1 MADEFKI
8 VASLDVPKSVQEIN
22 KDIPKLQGQSK
33 HLKIIADLDPKLSI
47 KNIQATLN
55 KMNNNANIKIGID
68 TSGLNSVQGATQNI
82 TAGLKNIQTQ
92 AQQTASAVTNSINQQ
107 ATSIESTLN
116 AVKNRWL
123 ELHKASNNGN
133 INDFGLA
140 IFERDLQA
148 IVPLLEKDKQ
158 LLNDLYSNVG
168 KFNSVNSLHELVSAI
183 SEIGSQYS
191 TFKSVQD
198 EVNKQFQTTIS
209 FETSSAK
216 STELLYERFRILTN
230 QLLQYEGISKSISKL
245 SQKDIANTITG
256 SIGVSD
262 NGVTKQ
268 TVSDF
273 YNFLISNTNKAE
285 AEILQLNQGL
295 QQFNYLLNGLKAF
308 NDSGSGLGIISRST
322 TLDLNTFSVYLEP
335 MQKFLAGEK
344 QAIAEAQEMDI
355 AYKKLKQT
363 LIETF
368 GESAIFQNGNY
379 TVTIEQLKAVVDKA
393 PLAQKYIDD
402 IESRFASLPSVST
415 QSTQVVNSN
424 MAKVEEQSRET
435 AVAIEQQ
442 TQAMEK
448 LNNVQSSATAINS
461 NTNNIANTSKLLE
474 SFKSS
479 LANMNLPSEQI
490 DSIASRISNLNVE
503 ITSLNQSMSVNKLGN
518 RMLSVDISGTDK
530 LGNAVK
536 LTQRYNLET
545 NELVRTIDTLSSA
558 TQKSSSQLDNL
569 MAQQIKR
576 KADLKNQVEQMYKAA
591 IDPNASRSITNGQN
605 LDTLKAKY
613 DEIKL
618 AIDGMD
624 GKSKTAFAQQEAD
637 ISKLISNLK
646 VVINQYKNAENVST
660 TLKPDKLAS
669 AISKA
674 ESQFQV
680 LNTNIQNAGVS
691 SDKLTQNVQTI
702 SSVLGKT
709 QNGGVINKAEIEQ
722 VFTALSNAR
731 NELEAL
737 IKMKTS
743 DSAIERVR
751 IQAETLVS
759 SLNTF
764 ANNNVGFDK
773 FTTTVNGAVISV
785 DSLKQSLATVNSQS
799 DLSIIRSQV
808 TALETAFKETAVDSD
823 KYVTQINS
831 AITKLQGLA
840 NSPTFIKNASNP
852 QVTQTKQDIN
862 SLITAYQNLMTKLQ
876 GNITPAGLETVR
888 TELIEL
894 NARFN
899 TTTATAQRFES
910 ELKNDNGAEKL
921 AQKVALLK
929 AQLEALAKSNPKA
942 LKKFGNEINSLMATL
957 NSNPDATAVN
967 RVAKSV
973 QLLRREINNA
983 DLAGKTFFQNLKE
996 KATKFTGWMSMT
1008 YAISLA
1014 TRTIRSMITEVVNL
1028 DTALIDLKKTFKGTN
1043 SDLQDFYYEAN
1054 NVAKQLGVTTEEVI
1068 NTASSWSRL
1077 GYSTKEAAIAMS
1089 KYASMFKMIS
1099 PDMSMEDSTDGLLS
1113 VMKAFDIEVNDVLD
1127 GIMSKINKVGNEF
1140 GTSNNE
1146 IVQMLM
1152 RSSSAMKEGNNTL
1165 AETIALETSAV
1176 EITRDYASVGTA
1188 YKTLAMRLRGYDEE
1202 LETYSNDVQVLSGE
1216 IANLTKTAKK
1226 PSGVSLF
1233 KDDAKT
1239 EYKSTLEILRDIR
1252 EVYDDLDDKTQ
1263 AQLLEKIAGK
1273 RQGQI
1278 IAATLSNWDTVEEAL
1293 VAMENADGSALN
1305 EMNTIM
1311 ESISYR
1317 ANIFKETLVGIAQG
1331 LFSQD
1336 FMKSMVDSGTRVLNV
1351 FDDLTPIISFLIE
1364 QISSLLELITKL
1376 ADTIGGIPLLIAG
1389 IGLKNVGSPK
1399 MFGLV

>member
-8 VASLDVPKSVQEIN
+8 VASLNIPESASRIN
-22 KDIPKLQGQSK
+22 KDIPKLEGQAK
-33 HLKIIADLDPKLSI
+33 HLKIVADLNPTLSI

-82 TAGLKNIQTQ
+82 TNGLKNVQTQ

-107 ATSIESTLN
+107 AISIESTLN

-133 INDFGLA
+133 VNDFGLA
-140 IFERDLQA
+140 LFERDLQA

-368 GESAIFQNGNY
+368 GESAISQNGNY
-379 TVTIEQLKAVVDKA
+379 TVTLEQLKAVVNKA

-402 IESRFASLPSVST
+402 IESRFVNLPSVSN

-424 MAKVEEQSRET
+424 MAKVEEQAKET
-435 AVAIEQQ
+435 AIAIEQQ
-442 TQAMEK
+442 VQATERLKAVQTSTQ
-448 LNNVQSSATAINS
+448 QT
-461 NTNNIANTSKLLE
+461 TNITSNIANTSNLLDT
-474 SFKSS
+474 FKKS
-479 LANMNLPSEQI
+479 LANMNLPSDQI

-576 KADLKNQVEQMYKAA
+576 RADLKNQVEQMYKSA
-591 IDPNASRSITNGQN
+591 IDPNASRSITNEKN

-613 DEIKL
+613 NEIKL

-624 GKSKTAFAQQEAD
+624 GKSKTVFAQQEAD
-637 ISKLISNLK
+637 VSKLISDLK
-646 VVINQYKNAENVST
+646 IVINQYKQAENVST

-674 ESQFQV
+674 ESQLQV

-691 SDKLTQNVQTI
+691 SDKLTQNVQVI
-702 SSVLGKT
+702 SSILGKT
-709 QNGGVINKAEIEQ
+709 QTGGIINKAEIEQ

-737 IKMKTS
+737 VKMKTS

-799 DLSIIRSQV
+799 DLSIIRSQI

-823 KYVTQINS
+823 TYVAQINS
-831 AITKLQGLA
+831 AIGKLQGIA
-840 NSPTFIKNASNP
+840 NSTVFRNNASNL

-862 SLITAYQNLMTKLQ
+862 SLITAYQNLATKLQ

-888 TELIEL
+888 TKLTQL

-899 TTTATAQRFES
+899 DATTTAKRFET
-910 ELKNDNGAEKL
+910 ELRSDNGAEKQ
-921 AQKVALLK
+921 AQRIALLK
-929 AQLEALAKSNPKA
+929 AQIDAYAKANPKA
-942 LKKFGNEINSLMATL
+942 MKQFGDAFNNMITTL
-957 NSNPDATAVN
+957 NSSPDKITVD
-967 RVAKSV
+967 RVAK
-973 QLLRREINNA
+973 QFQTLRQEINKA
-983 DLAGKTFFQNLKE
+983 DLAGKTLWQTFEE
-996 KATKFTGWMSMT
+996 KSKKFIGWMSMT
-1008 YAISLA
+1008 FLYSSMFRAFRSAITNVIELDKA
-1014 TRTIRSMITEVVNL
+1014 MTNL
-1028 DTALIDLKKTFKGTN
+1028 KKVTDETDTAYAKFLNNASTQAKELHSTITDLVEQT
-1043 SDLQDFYYEAN
+1043 A
-1054 NVAKQLGVTTEEVI
+1054 VWAK
-1068 NTASSWSRL
+1068 L
-1077 GYSTKEAAIAMS
+1077 GYSLNEAQNLATTSMIYS
-1089 KYASMFKMIS
+1089 KVGEVENSKS
-1099 PDMSMEDSTDGLLS
+1099 VSDLVT
-1113 VMKAFDIEVNDVLD
+1113 VMKAFNIESEKS
-1127 GIMSKINKVGNEF
+1127 IR
-1140 GTSNNE
+1140 
-1146 IVQMLM
+1146 IVD
-1152 RSSSAMKEGNNTL
+1152 S
-1165 AETIALETSAV
+1165 
-1176 EITRDYASVGTA
+1176 
-1188 YKTLAMRLRGYDEE
+1188 
-1202 LETYSNDVQVLSGE
+1202 
-1216 IANLTKTAKK
+1216 
-1226 PSGVSLF
+1226 
-1233 KDDAKT
+1233 
-1239 EYKSTLEILRDIR
+1239 
-1252 EVYDDLDDKTQ
+1252 
-1263 AQLLEKIAGK
+1263 
-1273 RQGQI
+1273 
-1278 IAATLSNWDTVEEAL
+1278 
-1293 VAMENADGSALN
+1293 LN
-1305 EMNTIM
+1305 ELGKFIAPIYKNIYCKN
-1311 ESISYR
+1311 SY
-1317 ANIFKETLVGIAQG
+1317 
-1331 LFSQD
+1331 
-1336 FMKSMVDSGTRVLNV
+1336 
-1351 FDDLTPIISFLIE
+1351 
-1364 QISSLLELITKL
+1364 
-1376 ADTIGGIPLLIAG
+1376 IG
-1389 IGLKNVGSPK
+1389 
-1399 MFGLV
+1399 

>member
-1 MADEFKI
+1 MDNLGILVQAILSLKDTKASKDQIASELPKLESQLQSDKNTRVKI
-8 VASLDVPKSVQEIN
+8 VAGLDIAKSKNLI
-22 KDIPKLQGQSK
+22 QSQLNTLANQAK
-33 HLKIIADLDPKLSI
+33 APTI
-47 KNIQATLN
+47 KV
-55 KMNNNANIKIGID
+55 GID

-82 TAGLKNIQTQ
+82 TNSLQTVQTQ

-148 IVPLLEKDKQ
+148 IIPLLEKDKQ

-379 TVTIEQLKAVVDKA
+379 TVTLEQLKSVVDKA

-518 RMLSVDISGTDK
+518 RMLSVDIAGTDK

-576 KADLKNQVEQMYKAA
+576 RADLKNQVEQIYQSA

-605 LDTLKAKY
+605 LDNLKAKY

-637 ISKLISNLK
+637 ISKLISDLK
-646 VVINQYKNAENVST
+646 IVIDQYKKAENVST

-691 SDKLTQNVQTI
+691 SDKLTQNIQTI

-737 IKMKTS
+737 VKMKTS

-799 DLSIIRSQV
+799 DLSIIRSQI
-808 TALETAFKETAVDSD
+808 TALETAFKETAVDSG

-831 AITKLQGLA
+831 AITELQGIA
-840 NSPTFIKNASNP
+840 NSAVFTQNASNP
-852 QVTQTKQDIN
+852 AVTQTKQDIN
-862 SLITAYQNLMTKLQ
+862 SLITAYQNLATKLQ

-888 TELIEL
+888 TELTQL

-899 TTTATAQRFES
+899 DATTTAKRFET
-910 ELKNDNGAEKL
+910 ELRNDNGAEQL
-921 AQKVALLK
+921 AQKVALLTSRIK
-929 AQLEALAKSNPKA
+929 AYRQANSKSE
-942 LKKFGNEINSLMATL
+942 KKFGSQYDSMLSQLANPNIDLNTYNALNKQFQKMRQEINAA
-957 NSNPDATAVN
+957 NV
-967 RVAKSV
+967 
-973 QLLRREINNA
+973 
-983 DLAGKTFFQNLKE
+983 AGKNLWQTLKE
-996 KATKFTGWMSMT
+996 KVAKFTGWMSMT
-1008 YAISLA
+1008 YAISLV
-1014 TRTIRSMITEVVNL
+1014 TRTIRGMVTDVVEL

-1043 SDLQDFYYEAN
+1043 EDLKEFYRSSN
-1054 NVAKQLGVTTEEVI
+1054 DIAKQLGVTTKEVI
-1068 NTASSWSRL
+1068 TQAAAWSRL
-1077 GYSTKEAAIAMS
+1077 GYNTKSQIESLSQTSSIFAAISPEMDVDTATNTLVS
-1089 KYASMFKMIS
+1089 VLKAYEKYGLKA
-1099 PDMSMEDSTDGLLS
+1099 ED
-1113 VMKAFDIEVNDVLD
+1113 ALD
-1127 GIMSKINKVGNEF
+1127 GIASKVNAVGNNF
-1140 GTSNNE
+1140 AVSNSDIAE
-1146 IVQMLM
+1146 ALQ
-1152 RSSSAMKEGNNTL
+1152 RSSASMASANTDL
-1165 AETIALETSAV
+1165 EHTIAL
-1176 EITRDYASVGTA
+1176 IT
-1188 YKTLAMRLRGYDEE
+1188 
-1202 LETYSNDVQVLSGE
+1202 
-1216 IANLTKTAKK
+1216 
-1226 PSGVSLF
+1226 
-1233 KDDAKT
+1233 
-1239 EYKSTLEILRDIR
+1239 
-1252 EVYDDLDDKTQ
+1252 
-1263 AQLLEKIAGK
+1263 AGK
-1273 RQGQI
+1273 FRCLYVQKC
-1278 IAATLSNWDTVEEAL
+1278 A
-1293 VAMENADGSALN
+1293 
-1305 EMNTIM
+1305 
-1311 ESISYR
+1311 
-1317 ANIFKETLVGIAQG
+1317 
-1331 LFSQD
+1331 
-1336 FMKSMVDSGTRVLNV
+1336 
-1351 FDDLTPIISFLIE
+1351 
-1364 QISSLLELITKL
+1364 
-1376 ADTIGGIPLLIAG
+1376 
-1389 IGLKNVGSPK
+1389 
-1399 MFGLV
+1399 

>member
-8 VASLDVPKSVQEIN
+8 VASLNIPESASRIN
-22 KDIPKLQGQSK
+22 KDIPKLEGQAK
-33 HLKIIADLDPKLSI
+33 HLKIVADLNPTLSI

-55 KMNNNANIKIGID
+55 KMNNNANIKIGVD
-68 TSGLNSVQGATQNI
+68 VGGLNSVQGATQNI
-82 TAGLKNIQTQ
+82 TNGLKNVQAQ

-168 KFNSVNSLHELVSAI
+168 KFNSVNSLHELISAI

-379 TVTIEQLKAVVDKA
+379 TVTLEQLKSVVDKA

-518 RMLSVDISGTDK
+518 RMLSVDIAGTDK

-576 KADLKNQVEQMYKAA
+576 RADLKNQVEQIYKSA

-605 LDTLKAKY
+605 LDNLKAKY

-618 AIDGMD
+618 VIDGMD

-637 ISKLISNLK
+637 VSKLISDLK
-646 VVINQYKNAENVST
+646 IVINQYKQVENVST

-691 SDKLTQNVQTI
+691 SDKLTQNIQTI

-737 IKMKTS
+737 VKMKTS

-799 DLSIIRSQV
+799 DLSIIRSQI

-831 AITKLQGLA
+831 AITELQGIT
-840 NSPTFIKNASNP
+840 NSTVFTKNASNP
-852 QVTQTKQDIN
+852 AVTRTKQEIN
-862 SLITAYQNLMTKLQ
+862 SLITAYQNLTTKLQ

-888 TELIEL
+888 TELTQL

-899 TTTATAQRFES
+899 DTTATAQRFEQS
-910 ELKNDNGAEKL
+910 LKDDNGAEKL
-921 AQKVALLK
+921 AQRVALLK
-929 AQLEALAKSNPKA
+929 AQLEALAKANPKA
-942 LKKFGNEINSLMATL
+942 LKQFGNEINSLMATL
-957 NSNPDATAVN
+957 NNSPDTRAIE
-967 RVAKSV
+967 RVTKDI

-983 DLAGKTFFQNLKE
+983 NLAGKTLWQTLKE
-996 KATKFTGWMSMT
+996 KVGKFVGWMSLTGIISSIWREMRQMVTNVVEIDKAMTNLKKVTDETDAT
-1008 YAISLA
+1008 YAKFLKNANQQAKELHSTVTDLVEQVA
-1014 TRTIRSMITEVVNL
+1014 T
-1028 DTALIDLKKTFKGTN
+1028 
-1043 SDLQDFYYEAN
+1043 
-1054 NVAKQLGVTTEEVI
+1054 
-1068 NTASSWSRL
+1068 WSKL
-1077 GYSTKEAAIAMS
+1077 GYSLSESQNLAKT
-1089 KYASMFKMIS
+1089 SMIYS
-1099 PDMSMEDSTDGLLS
+1099 NVGEVDNTTAVSDLVT
-1113 VMKAFDIEVNDVLD
+1113 VMKAFNIESEKSIRIVDSL
-1127 GIMSKINKVGNEF
+1127 NE
-1140 GTSNNE
+1140 
-1146 IVQMLM
+1146 L
-1152 RSSSAMKEGNNTL
+1152 GNNFATDAASL
-1165 AETIALETSAV
+1165 GEGLTKSASALNAANNSFEQSIALLTGGT
-1176 EITRDYASVGTA
+1176 EITQ
-1188 YKTLAMRLRGYDEE
+1188 
-1202 LETYSNDVQVLSGE
+1202 N
-1216 IANLTKTAKK
+1216 AN
-1226 PSGVSLF
+1226 
-1233 KDDAKT
+1233 
-1239 EYKSTLEILRDIR
+1239 E
-1252 EVYDDLDDKTQ
+1252 
-1263 AQLLEKIAGK
+1263 
-1273 RQGQI
+1273 
-1278 IAATLSNWDTVEEAL
+1278 
-1293 VAMENADGSALN
+1293 MGSAL
-1305 EMNTIM
+1305 
-1311 ESISYR
+1311 
-1317 ANIFKETLVGIAQG
+1317 K
-1331 LFSQD
+1331 
-1336 FMKSMVDSGTRVLNV
+1336 
-1351 FDDLTPIISFLIE
+1351 IISMRIRGRNICLRIRKVY
-1364 QISSLLELITKL
+1364 TPCY
-1376 ADTIGGIPLLIAG
+1376 A
-1389 IGLKNVGSPK
+1389 
-1399 MFGLV
+1399 

>member
-1 MADEFKI
+1 MG
-8 VASLDVPKSVQEIN
+8 V
-22 KDIPKLQGQSK
+22 
-33 HLKIIADLDPKLSI
+33 
-47 KNIQATLN
+47 
-55 KMNNNANIKIGID
+55 D

-82 TAGLKNIQTQ
+82 TNNLKNVQTQ

-168 KFNSVNSLHELVSAI
+168 KFNSVNSLHELISAI

-344 QAIAEAQEMDI
+344 QAIAEAQEMDV

-379 TVTIEQLKAVVDKA
+379 TVTLEQLKAVVDKA

-402 IESRFASLPSVST
+402 IESRFVSLPSVST

-424 MAKVEEQSRET
+424 MVKVEEQAKET
-435 AVAIEQQ
+435 AIAIEQQ
-442 TQAMEK
+442 VQATERLKAVQTSTQ
-448 LNNVQSSATAINS
+448 QT
-461 NTNNIANTSKLLE
+461 TNMASNIANTSNLLDT
-474 SFKSS
+474 FKKS
-479 LANMNLPSEQI
+479 LANMNLPSDQI

-518 RMLSVDISGTDK
+518 RVLSVDIAGTDK

-576 KADLKNQVEQMYKAA
+576 RADLKNQVEQIYKSA

-605 LDTLKAKY
+605 LDNLKAKY

-637 ISKLISNLK
+637 VSKLISDLK
-646 VVINQYKNAENVST
+646 IVINQYKQAENVST

-691 SDKLTQNVQTI
+691 SDKLTQNIQTI

-709 QNGGVINKAEIEQ
+709 QSGGIINKAEIEQ

-737 IKMKTS
+737 VKMKTS

-799 DLSIIRSQV
+799 DLSIIRSQI
-808 TALETAFKETAVDSD
+808 TALETAFKETAVDSG

-831 AITKLQGLA
+831 AITELQGIA
-840 NSPTFIKNASNP
+840 NSSVFTKNASNP

-862 SLITAYQNLMTKLQ
+862 SLITAY
-876 GNITPAGLETVR
+876 
-888 TELIEL
+888 
-894 NARFN
+894 
-899 TTTATAQRFES
+899 
-910 ELKNDNGAEKL
+910 
-921 AQKVALLK
+921 
-929 AQLEALAKSNPKA
+929 
-942 LKKFGNEINSLMATL
+942 
-957 NSNPDATAVN
+957 
-967 RVAKSV
+967 
-973 QLLRREINNA
+973 
-983 DLAGKTFFQNLKE
+983 
-996 KATKFTGWMSMT
+996 
-1008 YAISLA
+1008 
-1014 TRTIRSMITEVVNL
+1014 
-1028 DTALIDLKKTFKGTN
+1028 
-1043 SDLQDFYYEAN
+1043 
-1054 NVAKQLGVTTEEVI
+1054 
-1068 NTASSWSRL
+1068 
-1077 GYSTKEAAIAMS
+1077 
-1089 KYASMFKMIS
+1089 
-1099 PDMSMEDSTDGLLS
+1099 
-1113 VMKAFDIEVNDVLD
+1113 
-1127 GIMSKINKVGNEF
+1127 
-1140 GTSNNE
+1140 
-1146 IVQMLM
+1146 
-1152 RSSSAMKEGNNTL
+1152 
-1165 AETIALETSAV
+1165 
-1176 EITRDYASVGTA
+1176 
-1188 YKTLAMRLRGYDEE
+1188 
-1202 LETYSNDVQVLSGE
+1202 
-1216 IANLTKTAKK
+1216 
-1226 PSGVSLF
+1226 
-1233 KDDAKT
+1233 
-1239 EYKSTLEILRDIR
+1239 
-1252 EVYDDLDDKTQ
+1252 
-1263 AQLLEKIAGK
+1263 
-1273 RQGQI
+1273 
-1278 IAATLSNWDTVEEAL
+1278 
-1293 VAMENADGSALN
+1293 
-1305 EMNTIM
+1305 
-1311 ESISYR
+1311 
-1317 ANIFKETLVGIAQG
+1317 
-1331 LFSQD
+1331 
-1336 FMKSMVDSGTRVLNV
+1336 
-1351 FDDLTPIISFLIE
+1351 
-1364 QISSLLELITKL
+1364 
-1376 ADTIGGIPLLIAG
+1376 
-1389 IGLKNVGSPK
+1389 
-1399 MFGLV
+1399 

>member
-1 MADEFKI
+1 MDNLGILVQAILSLKDTKASKDQIASELPKLESQLQSDKNTRIKI
-8 VASLDVPKSVQEIN
+8 VAGLDIAKSKSLI
-22 KDIPKLQGQSK
+22 QSQ
-33 HLKIIADLDPKLSI
+33 LNTLA
-47 KNIQATLN
+47 NQAKAPT
-55 KMNNNANIKIGID
+55 IKIGID

-82 TAGLKNIQTQ
+82 TNDLKNVQTQ

-379 TVTIEQLKAVVDKA
+379 TVTLEQLKSVVDKA

-479 LANMNLPSEQI
+479 LANMNLPSDQI

-518 RMLSVDISGTDK
+518 RMLSVDIAGTDK

-576 KADLKNQVEQMYKAA
+576 RADLKNQVEQIYKSA
-591 IDPNASRSITNGQN
+591 IDPNASRSITNEKN

-613 DEIKL
+613 NEIKL

-637 ISKLISNLK
+637 VSKLISDLK
-646 VVINQYKNAENVST
+646 IVINQYKQAENVST

-691 SDKLTQNVQTI
+691 SDKLTQNIQTI

-737 IKMKTS
+737 VKMKTS

-799 DLSIIRSQV
+799 DLSIIRSQI
-808 TALETAFKETAVDSD
+808 TALEKAFKETAVDSG

-831 AITKLQGLA
+831 AITELQGIA
-840 NSPTFIKNASNP
+840 NSAVFTKNASNP
-852 QVTQTKQDIN
+852 QVTRTKQEIN
-862 SLITAYQNLMTKLQ
+862 SLITAYQNLATKLQ

-888 TELIEL
+888 TELTQL
-894 NARFN
+894 NASFN
-899 TTTATAQRFES
+899 DTTNTAKRFET
-910 ELKNDNGAEKL
+910 ELRSDNGADQL
-921 AQKVALLK
+921 ARKVALLTSRIK
-929 AQLEALAKSNPKA
+929 AYRQANSKSEKLFGSQYDNILSQLANPNIDLNTYNALNKQ
-942 LKKFGNEINSLMATL
+942 FQTMRQEINAA
-957 NSNPDATAVN
+957 NV
-967 RVAKSV
+967 
-973 QLLRREINNA
+973 
-983 DLAGKTFFQNLKE
+983 AGKNLWQTLKE
-996 KATKFTGWMSMT
+996 KVAKFTGWMSMT
-1008 YAISLA
+1008 YAISLV
-1014 TRTIRSMITEVVNL
+1014 TRTIRGMVTDVVEL

-1043 SDLQDFYYEAN
+1043 ADLKEFYRSSN
-1054 NVAKQLGVTTEEVI
+1054 DIAKQLGVTTKEVI
-1068 NTASSWSRL
+1068 TQAAAWSRL
-1077 GYSTKEAAIAMS
+1077 GYNTKSQIESLSQTSSIFAAISPEMDVDAATNTLVS
-1089 KYASMFKMIS
+1089 VLKAYEKYGLKA
-1099 PDMSMEDSTDGLLS
+1099 ED
-1113 VMKAFDIEVNDVLD
+1113 ALD
-1127 GIMSKINKVGNEF
+1127 GIASKVNAVGNNF
-1140 GTSNNE
+1140 AVSNSDIAE
-1146 IVQMLM
+1146 ALQ
-1152 RSSSAMKEGNNTL
+1152 RSSASMASANTDL
-1165 AETIALETSAV
+1165 EHTIAL
-1176 EITRDYASVGTA
+1176 IT
-1188 YKTLAMRLRGYDEE
+1188 
-1202 LETYSNDVQVLSGE
+1202 
-1216 IANLTKTAKK
+1216 
-1226 PSGVSLF
+1226 
-1233 KDDAKT
+1233 
-1239 EYKSTLEILRDIR
+1239 
-1252 EVYDDLDDKTQ
+1252 
-1263 AQLLEKIAGK
+1263 AGK
-1273 RQGQI
+1273 FRCLYVQKC
-1278 IAATLSNWDTVEEAL
+1278 A
-1293 VAMENADGSALN
+1293 
-1305 EMNTIM
+1305 
-1311 ESISYR
+1311 
-1317 ANIFKETLVGIAQG
+1317 
-1331 LFSQD
+1331 
-1336 FMKSMVDSGTRVLNV
+1336 
-1351 FDDLTPIISFLIE
+1351 
-1364 QISSLLELITKL
+1364 
-1376 ADTIGGIPLLIAG
+1376 
-1389 IGLKNVGSPK
+1389 
-1399 MFGLV
+1399 

>member
-1 MADEFKI
+1 MDNLGILVQAILSLKDTKASKDQIASELPKLESQLQSDKNTRVKI
-8 VASLDVPKSVQEIN
+8 VAGLDIAKSKSLI
-22 KDIPKLQGQSK
+22 QSQ
-33 HLKIIADLDPKLSI
+33 LNTLA
-47 KNIQATLN
+47 NQAKAPT
-55 KMNNNANIKIGID
+55 IKIGVD

-82 TAGLKNIQTQ
+82 TNGLKNVQTQ

-268 TVSDF
+268 TISDF

-368 GESAIFQNGNY
+368 GESAISQNGNY
-379 TVTIEQLKAVVDKA
+379 TVTLEQLKAVVDKA

-402 IESRFASLPSVST
+402 IESRFVSLPSVSI

-424 MAKVEEQSRET
+424 MAKVEEQAKET
-435 AVAIEQQ
+435 AIAIEKQVQATERLKVAQTSTQQ
-442 TQAMEK
+442 T
-448 LNNVQSSATAINS
+448 
-461 NTNNIANTSKLLE
+461 TNMASNIANTSNLLDT
-474 SFKSS
+474 FKKS
-479 LANMNLPSEQI
+479 LANMNLPSDQI

-518 RMLSVDISGTDK
+518 RMLSVDIAGTDK

-576 KADLKNQVEQMYKAA
+576 RADLKNQVEQIYKSA
-591 IDPNASRSITNGQN
+591 IDPNASRSITNEKN

-613 DEIKL
+613 NEIKL

-637 ISKLISNLK
+637 VSKLISDLK
-646 VVINQYKNAENVST
+646 IVINQYKQAENVST

-691 SDKLTQNVQTI
+691 SDKLTQNIQTI

-737 IKMKTS
+737 VKMKTS

-799 DLSIIRSQV
+799 DLSIIRSQI
-808 TALETAFKETAVDSD
+808 TALETAFKETAVDSG

-831 AITKLQGLA
+831 AITELQGIA
-840 NSPTFIKNASNP
+840 NSAVFRNNASNS
-852 QVTQTKQDIN
+852 QVTQTKQEIN
-862 SLITAYQNLMTKLQ
+862 SLITAYQNLATKLQ

-888 TELIEL
+888 TELTQL

-899 TTTATAQRFES
+899 DATTTAKRFET
-910 ELKNDNGAEKL
+910 ELRNDNGADQL
-921 AQKVALLK
+921 AQKVALLTQRIK
-929 AQLEALAKSNPKA
+929 AYRQANSKSEK
-942 LKKFGNEINSLMATL
+942 LFGNQYDSILSQLANPNIDLNTYNALNKQFQKMRQEINAA
-957 NSNPDATAVN
+957 NV
-967 RVAKSV
+967 
-973 QLLRREINNA
+973 
-983 DLAGKTFFQNLKE
+983 AGKNLWQTLKE
-996 KATKFTGWMSMT
+996 KVAKFTGWMSMT
-1008 YAISLA
+1008 YAISLV
-1014 TRTIRSMITEVVNL
+1014 TRTIRGMVTDVVEL

-1043 SDLQDFYYEAN
+1043 ADLKEFYRSSN
-1054 NVAKQLGVTTEEVI
+1054 DIAKQLGVTTKEVI
-1068 NTASSWSRL
+1068 TQAAAWSRL
-1077 GYSTKEAAIAMS
+1077 GYNTKSQIESLSQTSSIFAAISPEMDVDAATNTLVS
-1089 KYASMFKMIS
+1089 VLKAYEKYGLKA
-1099 PDMSMEDSTDGLLS
+1099 ED
-1113 VMKAFDIEVNDVLD
+1113 ALD
-1127 GIMSKINKVGNEF
+1127 GIASKVNAVGNNF
-1140 GTSNNE
+1140 AVSNSDIAE
-1146 IVQMLM
+1146 ALQ
-1152 RSSSAMKEGNNTL
+1152 RSSASMASANTDL
-1165 AETIALETSAV
+1165 EHTIAL
-1176 EITRDYASVGTA
+1176 IT
-1188 YKTLAMRLRGYDEE
+1188 
-1202 LETYSNDVQVLSGE
+1202 
-1216 IANLTKTAKK
+1216 
-1226 PSGVSLF
+1226 
-1233 KDDAKT
+1233 
-1239 EYKSTLEILRDIR
+1239 
-1252 EVYDDLDDKTQ
+1252 
-1263 AQLLEKIAGK
+1263 AGK
-1273 RQGQI
+1273 FRCLYVQKC
-1278 IAATLSNWDTVEEAL
+1278 A
-1293 VAMENADGSALN
+1293 
-1305 EMNTIM
+1305 
-1311 ESISYR
+1311 
-1317 ANIFKETLVGIAQG
+1317 
-1331 LFSQD
+1331 
-1336 FMKSMVDSGTRVLNV
+1336 
-1351 FDDLTPIISFLIE
+1351 
-1364 QISSLLELITKL
+1364 
-1376 ADTIGGIPLLIAG
+1376 
-1389 IGLKNVGSPK
+1389 
-1399 MFGLV
+1399 

>member
-1 MADEFKI
+1 MDNLGILVQAILSLKDTTSSKNQIAKELPKLESQLQSDKNTRVKI
-8 VASLDVPKSVQEIN
+8 VAGLDIAKSKNLI
-22 KDIPKLQGQSK
+22 QSQ
-33 HLKIIADLDPKLSI
+33 LNTLV
-47 KNIQATLN
+47 NQA
-55 KMNNNANIKIGID
+55 KAPAIKIGID

-82 TAGLKNIQTQ
+82 TNNLKNVQTQ

-116 AVKNRWL
+116 SVKNRWL

-168 KFNSVNSLHELVSAI
+168 KFNSVNSLHELISAI

-230 QLLQYEGISKSISKL
+230 QLLRYEGISKSISKL

-368 GESAIFQNGNY
+368 GESAISQNGNY
-379 TVTIEQLKAVVDKA
+379 TVTLEQLKTVVDKA

-402 IESRFASLPSVST
+402 IESRFVSLPSVST

-424 MAKVEEQSRET
+424 MAKVEEQAKET
-435 AVAIEQQ
+435 AIAIEQQ
-442 TQAMEK
+442 VQATERLKVAQTSTQ
-448 LNNVQSSATAINS
+448 QT
-461 NTNNIANTSKLLE
+461 TNMASNIANTSNLLDT
-474 SFKSS
+474 FKKS
-479 LANMNLPSEQI
+479 LANMNLPSDQI

-518 RMLSVDISGTDK
+518 RMLSVDIAGTDK

-576 KADLKNQVEQMYKAA
+576 RADLKNQVEQIYKSA

-605 LDTLKAKY
+605 LDNLKAKY

-637 ISKLISNLK
+637 VSKLISDLK
-646 VVINQYKNAENVST
+646 IVINQYKQAENVST

-691 SDKLTQNVQTI
+691 SDKLTQNIQTI

-709 QNGGVINKAEIEQ
+709 QSGGVINKAEIEQ

-737 IKMKTS
+737 VKMKTS

-764 ANNNVGFDK
+764 ANNNIGFDK

-799 DLSIIRSQV
+799 DLSIIRSQI
-808 TALETAFKETAVDSD
+808 TALETAFKETAVDSG

-831 AITKLQGLA
+831 AITELQGIA
-840 NSPTFIKNASNP
+840 NSAVFRNNASNP
-852 QVTQTKQDIN
+852 QVTQTKQEIN
-862 SLITAYQNLMTKLQ
+862 SLITAYQNLATKLQ

-888 TELIEL
+888 TELTQL

-899 TTTATAQRFES
+899 DATTTAKRFET
-910 ELKNDNGAEKL
+910 ELRNDNGAEKQ
-921 AQKVALLK
+921 AQRVALLK
-929 AQLEALAKSNPKA
+929 AQIEAYAKANPKA
-942 LKKFGNEINSLMATL
+942 MKQFGDAFNNMITTL
-957 NSNPDATAVN
+957 NSSPDKITVD
-967 RVAKSV
+967 RVAK
-973 QLLRREINNA
+973 QFQTLRQEINKA
-983 DLAGKTFFQNLKE
+983 DLAGKTLWQTFEE
-996 KATKFTGWMSMT
+996 KSKKFIGWMSMT
-1008 YAISLA
+1008 FLYSSMFRAFRSAITNVIELDKA
-1014 TRTIRSMITEVVNL
+1014 MTNL
-1028 DTALIDLKKTFKGTN
+1028 KKVTDETDTAYAKFLNNASTQAKELHSTITDLVEQT
-1043 SDLQDFYYEAN
+1043 A
-1054 NVAKQLGVTTEEVI
+1054 VWAK
-1068 NTASSWSRL
+1068 L
-1077 GYSTKEAAIAMS
+1077 GYSLNEAQNLATTSMIYS
-1089 KYASMFKMIS
+1089 KVGEVENSKS
-1099 PDMSMEDSTDGLLS
+1099 VSDLVT
-1113 VMKAFDIEVNDVLD
+1113 VMKAFNIESEKSIRIVDSL
-1127 GIMSKINKVGNEF
+1127 NE
-1140 GTSNNE
+1140 
-1146 IVQMLM
+1146 L
-1152 RSSSAMKEGNNTL
+1152 GNNFATSAADL
-1165 AETIALETSAV
+1165 GEGLTKSASALQVANNSFEQSIALLTGGT
-1176 EITRDYASVGTA
+1176 EITQ
-1188 YKTLAMRLRGYDEE
+1188 
-1202 LETYSNDVQVLSGE
+1202 N
-1216 IANLTKTAKK
+1216 AN
-1226 PSGVSLF
+1226 
-1233 KDDAKT
+1233 
-1239 EYKSTLEILRDIR
+1239 E
-1252 EVYDDLDDKTQ
+1252 
-1263 AQLLEKIAGK
+1263 
-1273 RQGQI
+1273 
-1278 IAATLSNWDTVEEAL
+1278 
-1293 VAMENADGSALN
+1293 MGSALKV
-1305 EMNTIM
+1305 
-1311 ESISYR
+1311 ISMR
-1317 ANIFKETLVGIAQG
+1317 IRGKNICLRIRKVY
-1331 LFSQD
+1331 
-1336 FMKSMVDSGTRVLNV
+1336 
-1351 FDDLTPIISFLIE
+1351 TPCY
-1364 QISSLLELITKL
+1364 
-1376 ADTIGGIPLLIAG
+1376 A
-1389 IGLKNVGSPK
+1389 
-1399 MFGLV
+1399 

>member
-1 MADEFKI
+1 MDNLGILVQAILSLKDTTSSKNQIASELPKLESQLQSDKNTRVKI
-8 VASLDVPKSVQEIN
+8 VAGLDIAKSKNLI
-22 KDIPKLQGQSK
+22 QSQLNTLANQAK
-33 HLKIIADLDPKLSI
+33 APTI
-47 KNIQATLN
+47 KV
-55 KMNNNANIKIGID
+55 GVD
-68 TSGLNSVQGATQNI
+68 TSGLNSLQGATQNI
-82 TAGLKNIQTQ
+82 TNSLQTVQTQ
-92 AQQTASAVTNSINQQ
+92 AQQTVSAVTNSINQQ

-168 KFNSVNSLHELVSAI
+168 KFNSVNSLHELISAI

-368 GESAIFQNGNY
+368 GESAISQNGNY
-379 TVTIEQLKAVVDKA
+379 TVTLEQLKAVVNKA
-393 PLAQKYIDD
+393 PLAKKYIDD
-402 IESRFASLPSVST
+402 IESRFVSLPSVSN

-424 MAKVEEQSRET
+424 MAKVEEQAKET
-435 AVAIEQQ
+435 AIAIEQQ
-442 TQAMEK
+442 VQATERLKVAQTSTQ
-448 LNNVQSSATAINS
+448 QT
-461 NTNNIANTSKLLE
+461 TNMASNIANTSNLLDT
-474 SFKSS
+474 FKKS
-479 LANMNLPSEQI
+479 LANMNLPSDQI

-518 RMLSVDISGTDK
+518 RMLSVDIAGTDK

-576 KADLKNQVEQMYKAA
+576 RADLKNQVEQIYKSA

-605 LDTLKAKY
+605 LDNLKAKY

-637 ISKLISNLK
+637 VSKLISDLK
-646 VVINQYKNAENVST
+646 IVINQYKQAENVST

-691 SDKLTQNVQTI
+691 SDKLTQNIQTI

-709 QNGGVINKAEIEQ
+709 QSGGVINKAEIEQ

-737 IKMKTS
+737 VKMKTS

-759 SLNTF
+759 NLNTF

-799 DLSIIRSQV
+799 DLSIIRSQI
-808 TALETAFKETAVDSD
+808 TALETAFKETAVDSG

-831 AITKLQGLA
+831 AITKLQGIA
-840 NSPTFIKNASNP
+840 NSAVFRNNASNP
-852 QVTQTKQDIN
+852 AVIQTKQDIN
-862 SLITAYQNLMTKLQ
+862 SLITAYQNLATKLQ

-888 TELIEL
+888 TELTQL

-899 TTTATAQRFES
+899 DATTTAKRFET
-910 ELKNDNGAEKL
+910 ELRNDNGAEKQ
-921 AQKVALLK
+921 AQRVALLK
-929 AQLEALAKSNPKA
+929 AQLTALEKANPKA
-942 LKKFGNEINSLMATL
+942 MKQYGDAIKSLMATL
-957 NSNPDATAVN
+957 NNNPDARAIE
-967 RVAKSV
+967 RVTKDI

-983 DLAGKTFFQNLKE
+983 NLAGKTLWQTFKE
-996 KATKFTGWMSMT
+996 KFTKFTGWMSMT
-1008 YAISLA
+1008 YAVSLFTRSIREAVTELKEIDTILTEISKTSDRTEASLRKLGEASFATASKYGQKASDYLLGVQEMSRAGFDENSSEQMAELSTLA
-1014 TRTIRSMITEVVNL
+1014 QSAGDMTAELANEYLIATNAGYQFGGSAEKLNSVLDSQNYITNRNALNMSELAEATKIVASQASQSGIGIDKMTAAVGTMIATTQQGGEV
-1028 DTALIDLKKTFKGTN
+1028 AARAFKG
-1043 SDLQDFYYEAN
+1043 
-1054 NVAKQLGVTTEEVI
+1054 K
-1068 NTASSWSRL
+1068 R
-1077 GYSTKEAAIAMS
+1077 
-1089 KYASMFKMIS
+1089 
-1099 PDMSMEDSTDGLLS
+1099 
-1113 VMKAFDIEVNDVLD
+1113 
-1127 GIMSKINKVGNEF
+1127 
-1140 GTSNNE
+1140 
-1146 IVQMLM
+1146 
-1152 RSSSAMKEGNNTL
+1152 TL
-1165 AETIALETSAV
+1165 CTIAL
-1176 EITRDYASVGTA
+1176 YGC
-1188 YKTLAMRLRGYDEE
+1188 
-1202 LETYSNDVQVLSGE
+1202 
-1216 IANLTKTAKK
+1216 
-1226 PSGVSLF
+1226 
-1233 KDDAKT
+1233 
-1239 EYKSTLEILRDIR
+1239 
-1252 EVYDDLDDKTQ
+1252 
-1263 AQLLEKIAGK
+1263 
-1273 RQGQI
+1273 
-1278 IAATLSNWDTVEEAL
+1278 
-1293 VAMENADGSALN
+1293 
-1305 EMNTIM
+1305 
-1311 ESISYR
+1311 ESIV
-1317 ANIFKETLVGIAQG
+1317 A
-1331 LFSQD
+1331 
-1336 FMKSMVDSGTRVLNV
+1336 
-1351 FDDLTPIISFLIE
+1351 
-1364 QISSLLELITKL
+1364 
-1376 ADTIGGIPLLIAG
+1376 
-1389 IGLKNVGSPK
+1389 
-1399 MFGLV
+1399 

>member
-1 MADEFKI
+1 MDNLGILVQAILSLKDTTSSKNQIAKELPKLESQLQSDKNTRVKI
-8 VASLDVPKSVQEIN
+8 VAGLDIAKSKNLI
-22 KDIPKLQGQSK
+22 QSQLNTLTNQAK
-33 HLKIIADLDPKLSI
+33 APTI
-47 KNIQATLN
+47 KV
-55 KMNNNANIKIGID
+55 GID
-68 TSGLNSVQGATQNI
+68 TNGLNSVQGATQNI
-82 TAGLKNIQTQ
+82 TNNLKNVQTQ
-92 AQQTASAVTNSINQQ
+92 AQQTASTVSNSINQQ

-168 KFNSVNSLHELVSAI
+168 KFNSVNSLHELISAI

-308 NDSGSGLGIISRST
+308 NDSGNGLGIISRST

-344 QAIAEAQEMDI
+344 QAIAEAQEMDV

-379 TVTIEQLKAVVDKA
+379 TVTLEQLKSVVDKA

-424 MAKVEEQSRET
+424 MAKVEEQAKET
-435 AVAIEQQ
+435 AIAIEQQ
-442 TQAMEK
+442 AQATERLKAVQTSTQ
-448 LNNVQSSATAINS
+448 QT
-461 NTNNIANTSKLLE
+461 TNIASNIANTSNLLDT
-474 SFKSS
+474 FKKS

-518 RMLSVDISGTDK
+518 RMLSVDIAGTDK

-576 KADLKNQVEQMYKAA
+576 RADLKNQVEQMYKSA
-591 IDPNASRSITNGQN
+591 IDPNASRSITNEKN

-613 DEIKL
+613 NEIKL

-637 ISKLISNLK
+637 VSKLISDLK
-646 VVINQYKNAENVST
+646 IVINQYKQAENVST

-691 SDKLTQNVQTI
+691 SDKLTQNIQTI

-709 QNGGVINKAEIEQ
+709 QSGGVINKAEIEQ

-737 IKMKTS
+737 VKMKTS

-799 DLSIIRSQV
+799 DLSIIRSQI

-831 AITKLQGLA
+831 AITTLQGIT
-840 NSPTFIKNASNP
+840 NSAVFGKNASNP
-852 QVTQTKQDIN
+852 AVTRTKQEIN
-862 SLITAYQNLMTKLQ
+862 SLITAYQNLTTKLQ

-888 TELIEL
+888 TELTQL

-899 TTTATAQRFES
+899 DATTTAKRFET
-910 ELKNDNGAEKL
+910 ELRNDNGAEKQ
-921 AQKVALLK
+921 AQRVALLK
-929 AQLEALAKSNPKA
+929 AQLTALEKANPKA
-942 LKKFGNEINSLMATL
+942 MKQYGDAIKSLMATL
-957 NSNPDATAVN
+957 NNNPDARAIE
-967 RVAKSV
+967 RVTKDI

-983 DLAGKTFFQNLKE
+983 NLAGKTLWQTFKE
-996 KATKFTGWMSMT
+996 KLGKFTGWMSMT
-1008 YAISLA
+1008 YAVSMFTRSIRQAVTELKEIDTILTEISKTSDRTEASLRKIGETSFATASKYGQKASDYLLGVQEMSRAGFDEDSSEQMAELSTLA
-1014 TRTIRSMITEVVNL
+1014 QSAGDMTAELANEYLIATNAGYQFGGSAEKLNSVLDSQNYITNRNALNMSELAEATKIVASQAAQSGIGIDEMTAAVGTMIATTQQGGEV
-1028 DTALIDLKKTFKGTN
+1028 AARAFKG
-1043 SDLQDFYYEAN
+1043 
-1054 NVAKQLGVTTEEVI
+1054 K
-1068 NTASSWSRL
+1068 R
-1077 GYSTKEAAIAMS
+1077 
-1089 KYASMFKMIS
+1089 
-1099 PDMSMEDSTDGLLS
+1099 
-1113 VMKAFDIEVNDVLD
+1113 
-1127 GIMSKINKVGNEF
+1127 
-1140 GTSNNE
+1140 
-1146 IVQMLM
+1146 
-1152 RSSSAMKEGNNTL
+1152 TL
-1165 AETIALETSAV
+1165 CTIAL
-1176 EITRDYASVGTA
+1176 YGC
-1188 YKTLAMRLRGYDEE
+1188 
-1202 LETYSNDVQVLSGE
+1202 
-1216 IANLTKTAKK
+1216 
-1226 PSGVSLF
+1226 
-1233 KDDAKT
+1233 
-1239 EYKSTLEILRDIR
+1239 
-1252 EVYDDLDDKTQ
+1252 
-1263 AQLLEKIAGK
+1263 
-1273 RQGQI
+1273 
-1278 IAATLSNWDTVEEAL
+1278 
-1293 VAMENADGSALN
+1293 
-1305 EMNTIM
+1305 
-1311 ESISYR
+1311 ESIV
-1317 ANIFKETLVGIAQG
+1317 A
-1331 LFSQD
+1331 
-1336 FMKSMVDSGTRVLNV
+1336 
-1351 FDDLTPIISFLIE
+1351 
-1364 QISSLLELITKL
+1364 
-1376 ADTIGGIPLLIAG
+1376 
-1389 IGLKNVGSPK
+1389 
-1399 MFGLV
+1399 